1 MSMYPEVV
9 GPGHM
14 VILFLV
20 VLTFVLIFTVAASL
34 TFPSVAWKVSPTPPC
49 CEFLTIQLTWA
60 LIVASMFLLSEEFM
74 LSFPQTRLFPFSFLL
89 SKDFCVPNTS
99 SHRHLLLRRK
109 LKFCC
114 WICWPL
120 WHVNLTGPRDSQD
133 VCKHHVSVS
142 EDVFGRGYHLSW
154 RTESGR
160 HVWVGATQ
168 KSEDLGGE
176 DRGNVNSLFLGGVIF
191 SSYLQTPYP
200 SFLFTLR
207 LSLAALCPRVVRTSS
222 SN

>member
-1 MSMYPEVV
+1 
-9 GPGHM
+9 
-14 VILFLV
+14 
-20 VLTFVLIFTVAASL
+20 
-34 TFPSVAWKVSPTPPC
+34 
-49 CEFLTIQLTWA
+49 
-60 LIVASMFLLSEEFM
+60 M

-176 DRGNVNSLFLGGVIF
+176 DRGNVNFLFLGGVIF

-200 SFLFTLR
+200 RFLFTLR

-222 SN
+222 STESHSLNSLIVRTLDLCMPDVLGSPVCRWLLGGS